1 MNSKDII
8 TVLDKVAEDINITEA
23 MFDSAEAE
31 YKKMGAWIDKNT
43 PDYDIDIYPQGSFAL
58 GTVVRPVDKEDEY
71 DIDLV
76 CEFAK
81 DYGFAAQKLKSKV
94 QSILTQYKRC
104 ESIEEKKRCWQVTYS
119 DARHFHMDVI
129 PAISRGRYIDIT
141 NKNDYGK
148 YEYMGSNPKGY
159 IEWFKNKERTV
170 YLLIKESLRQSQH
183 GSIYEAKIEP
193 VKEYKIKTPLQKAVQ
208 ILKRHRDVMFKDDE
222 NHCKPISII
231 ISTMAAQLYKS
242 ETNVLESLTTII
254 NASEDFYKSILT
266 AEGYY
271 LENPTCT
278 GEKKENFTDKW
289 NVHKERAFA
298 YRDWLLQLKEDFDL
312 VKISRMTWPEF
323 GKHITKILGQS
334 TGARVFDAIAEDM
347 RGAIK
352 DQTMRVDKTAA
363 TISKEGTKT
372 IPPTHHHG
380 KIL

>member
-8 TVLDKVAEDINITEA
+8 TVLDKVAADINITEA

-58 GTVVRPVDKEDEY
+58 GTVVRPLDKEDEY

-81 DYGFAAQKLKSKV
+81 DYGFTAQMLKSKV

-104 ESIEEKKRCWQVTYS
+104 ESIEEKRRCWQVIYA

-129 PAISRGRYIDIT
+129 PAISRSRYINIT
-141 NKNDYGK
+141 NKNDYGI

-222 NHCKPISII
+222 NNCKPISII
-231 ISTMAAQLYKS
+231 ISTMAAQLYNS
-242 ETNVLESLTTII
+242 ETNVLEALTTII
-254 NASEDFYKSILT
+254 NASDDFYKGIIT
-266 AEGYY
+266 TYGYY
-271 LENPTCT
+271 LENPTYT
-278 GEKKENFTDKW
+278 GAKKENFADKW
-289 NVHKERAFA
+289 NVHKERAVA
-298 YRDWLLQLKEDFDL
+298 YRDWLLKLKADFDL
-312 VKISRMTWPEF
+312 VKLNKMTWPEF

-334 TGARVFDAIAEDM
+334 TGARVFDAIAEEM

-352 DQTMRVDKTAA
+352 DQTMKVDKTAA

-380 KIL
+380 KVL